1 MKEEMTVFA
10 SRHRSMLVGLLL
22 LFLLLWNH
30 AAGDSTLR
38 PFPQLRNMEAV
49 VPQQNTASVVSCA
62 LNARL
67 YKQLGHCVDCS
78 RRKLFE
84 PAELPDDRRV
94 LKRCAR
100 LETCA
105 RYHGGAL
112 LIFDK
117 TAPVVRFSNSIPMH
131 ASLARIHVCHPKGAP
146 PTIC

>member
-1 MKEEMTVFA
+1 
-10 SRHRSMLVGLLL
+10 MLVGLLL
-22 LFLLLWNH
+22 FLLLLWNH

-38 PFPQLRNMEAV
+38 PFPKLRNMEAV
-49 VPQQNTASVVSCA
+49 VPQQNTASVVSSA

-67 YKQLGHCVDCS
+67 YKQLGHCVDRS

-94 LKRCAR
+94 LKCCAR
-100 LETCA
+100 AETCE
-105 RYHGGAL
+105 RCDGCAL

-117 TAPVVRFSNSIPMH
+117 TAPVVRVSNSIPMH
-131 ASLARIHVCHPKGAP
+131 APLERIHVCHPKGAP